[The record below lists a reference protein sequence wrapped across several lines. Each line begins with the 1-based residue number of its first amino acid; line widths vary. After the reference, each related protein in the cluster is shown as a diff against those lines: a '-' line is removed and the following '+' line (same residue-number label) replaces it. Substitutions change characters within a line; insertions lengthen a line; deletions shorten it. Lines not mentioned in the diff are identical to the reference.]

1 MSVSE
6 IGESINV
13 NTLTPR
19 KLIENL
25 QKIPEAYQ
33 DSLLLVSSDLGQVK
47 FTLIVVEEREISNI
61 KMEFQISE
69 RNKT

>member
-1 MSVSE
+1 MME
-6 IGESINV
+6 
-13 NTLTPR
+13 R